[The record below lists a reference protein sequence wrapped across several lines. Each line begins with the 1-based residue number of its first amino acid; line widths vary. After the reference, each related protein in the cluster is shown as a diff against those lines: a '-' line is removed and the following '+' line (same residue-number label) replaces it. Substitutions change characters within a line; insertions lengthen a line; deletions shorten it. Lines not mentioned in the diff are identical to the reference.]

1 MLELFKSVLKAVSP
15 EDDWSHWV
23 RKYLAYI
30 LIGSMTLIGFEYY
43 KRWIFVQPPGEQLI
57 SVQWQDPDKR
67 DPAIE
72 LIRIPMGMEKVKSVW
87 LYAWDRL
94 FFFGPLEH
102 IGTGNNPLPLGTW
115 RDKDEKMVGAL
126 VLGQCDC
133 LDKDELSNYEKAY
146 VCPVYG
152 DEDVWGFI
160 VITLEEGEELTPA
173 EKESISAVAHQL
185 SNLFFQNHVHHDRN
199 SWSPNYNRSAGF
211 YSSFRRV

>member
-1 MLELFKSVLKAVSP
+1 
-15 EDDWSHWV
+15 
-23 RKYLAYI
+23 
-30 LIGSMTLIGFEYY
+30 
-43 KRWIFVQPPGEQLI
+43 
-57 SVQWQDPDKR
+57 
-67 DPAIE
+67 
-72 LIRIPMGMEKVKSVW
+72 
-87 LYAWDRL
+87 
-94 FFFGPLEH
+94 
-102 IGTGNNPLPLGTW
+102 
-115 RDKDEKMVGAL
+115 MVGAL

-185 SNLFFQNHVHHDRN
+185 SNLFFQNHVHHDRD
-199 SWSPNYNRSAGF
+199 SRSTNYNRSAGF